1 MFIRMNLAFICIASL
16 IWAEDAPKPP
26 TKKEI
31 FPALPHFWLS
41 EGVLCMQAKEKNL
54 AFANQPQDISHSNF
68 TNTSLI
74 SPQFKW
80 NIGMQI
86 DLGYQPKKQ
95 FYFVSWSYIQNSAC
109 GSKSTNRAAGFF
121 PVLSLDPTLSSS
133 NYVTSANFNWR
144 LNTNLADIGAIFPW
158 HPSRFFLL
166 KTQLSLRLAFLY
178 QKIKTYYGGGVF
190 NEGTDA
196 LKMKNNFF
204 GVGPRVAL
212 IPNIFLPA
220 GFSLTGEISAYEL
233 LGRFY
238 VMQEE
243 IYLNQ
248 TLFYQTKVMARWR
261 FGLDAKAYL
270 AWQKELLYKAILFS
284 VQVGWKWRLFFDQNQ
299 IKQNAFHLSNNND
312 NLYLQGGFLS
322 LSIAF

>member
-1 MFIRMNLAFICIASL
+1 MLIRIILTFMCATSL

-31 FPALPHFWLS
+31 FPAIPHFWVS
-41 EGVLCMQAKEKNL
+41 EGVVCMQAKENNL
-54 AFANQPQDISHSNF
+54 SFANQPQDISHLNF

-80 NIGMQI
+80 AIGMQI

-95 FYFVSWSYIQNSAC
+95 LYFASWSYVQNRAS
-109 GSKSTNRAAGFF
+109 GSKSTNGVTGFF
-121 PVLSLDPTLSSS
+121 PVLSMNPALSVSS
-133 NYVTSANFNWR
+133 YVTSANFNWW
-144 LNTNLADIGAIFPW
+144 LNTQLGDIGTIFPW

-166 KTQLSLRLAFLY
+166 KTQIGLRLAFLY
-178 QKIKTYYGGGVF
+178 QKVKTYYGGGIF
-190 NEGTDA
+190 SQGTDA

-212 IPNIFLPA
+212 IPNVFLPA
-220 GFSLTGEISAYEL
+220 GFSLSGEIAAYEL

-238 VMQEE
+238 IKQEE
-243 IYLNQ
+243 SYLGLTQ
-248 TLFYQTKVMARWR
+248 FYQTRVMTRWR

-284 VQVGWKWRLFFDQNQ
+284 MQIGWKWRVFFDQN
-299 IKQNAFHLSNNND
+299 KLNQNAFHLSNSND